1 MRKTR
6 SGILVSVL
14 QKIFLSPHLNT
25 YLKLLTTP
33 TIQIKEL
40 IEQELST
47 NPLLEAEEGKTME
60 LYSGMELADWITL
73 SLGPMTEREEDLEE
87 ITEEE
92 EESVT
97 DEELD
102 KILSELSVNE
112 LFGEASDSEEA
123 VDLFENLK
131 RDENLRDYLYD
142 QCKKINLNEED
153 RKIAEAIIDNL
164 DERGFLLTPPEE
176 IAKREEIDL
185 EKIEKIR
192 KKLMKEFEP
201 EGVGALNFEEF
212 LSYQLETKLSS
223 DPSLQ
228 NFINK
233 CAEILISPD
242 SFKKIKEVGLDIQE
256 LKENLKKLRKLRPFP
271 LYGFHLEYIEYPNA
285 DVIVNKTDNGYSLS
299 LNDEG
304 IPRLRVNRYYL
315 KLLKQPNL
323 DNETKKFL
331 KEKKRNAELFIKSLD
346 MRNKTIY
353 KVAEAIVEFQKEFF
367 EKGVDFIKPMKLKDV
382 AEKIGVDES
391 TVSRAIANKSI
402 ATEFGVFPLRFFFHS
417 AIDTEHGEKIS
428 SVYLKNR
435 IKELIESEDKNN
447 PLSDSEILEILRR
460 EGVKIA
466 RRTVAKYRE
475 ELGILSAP
483 MRKRINLLGVK
494 S

>member
-1 MRKTR
+1 MKRTR
-6 SGILVSVL
+6 SGILVSVI
-14 QKIFLSPHLNT
+14 QKIFLSPHLGT
-25 YLKLLTTP
+25 YLKLLTAPST
-33 TIQIKEL
+33 QIKEL

-47 NPLLEAEEGKTME
+47 NPLLEAEERKFMD
-60 LYSGMELADWITL
+60 LYSGMELTDLISL
-73 SLGPMTEREEDLEE
+73 SLGPLAEGEEDVEE
-87 ITEEE
+87 VTSEED
-92 EESVT
+92 ESVT

-112 LFGEASDSEEA
+112 LFGESSDSDDI
-123 VDLFENLK
+123 VDPFENLK
-131 RDENLRDYLYD
+131 KDENLRDYLYD
-142 QCKKINLNEED
+142 QCQKVNLDEED
-153 RKIAEAIIDNL
+153 REIAEVIIDNL
-164 DERGFLLTPPEE
+164 DERGFLITSLEE
-176 IAKREEIDL
+176 IARREGIDL
-185 EKIEKIR
+185 AKIERIR
-192 KKLMKEFEP
+192 KKLMKDFDP
-201 EGVGALNFEEF
+201 EGVGAMNFEEF
-212 LSYQLETKLSS
+212 LSYQIETKLSS

-233 CAEILISPD
+233 CAEILKSSD
-242 SFKKIKEVGLDIQE
+242 SFKKIKEVGISIEE
-256 LKENLKKLRKLRPFP
+256 LKENLQKLRRLRPFP
-271 LYGFHLEYIEYPNA
+271 LYGFHLENVEYPNA
-285 DVIVNKTDNGYSLS
+285 DIIVNKTDKGYTLL

-353 KVAEAIVEFQKEFF
+353 KVAEAIVERQKEFL
-367 EKGVDFIKPMKLKDV
+367 ERGVDFIKPMKLKDV
-382 AEKIGVDES
+382 ADKIGVDES

-402 ATEFGVFPLRFFFHS
+402 ATEFGLFPLRFFFHS
-417 AIDTEHGEKIS
+417 AIDTESGDKIS

-447 PLSDSEILEILRR
+447 PLSDSQILEILQK

-475 ELGILSAP
+475 ELGILSAS